1 MKHKSSAKKDFGKR
15 LVPILAVII
24 FIQLFTTLEA
34 QMIYCRYEYNSHISY
49 GQVDDQILHQLDAAP
64 WTGGRQTGIDVSL
77 SEVKLLHPS
86 EPQVILGLG
95 GSYKDTWKNNSAPS
109 AVRWFLKPPGAA
121 ASPGDDVVIPKAL
134 DQIKVETELVI
145 VIGKVVKDAN
155 EATAEAAI
163 FGYTIGNDIVGWIES
178 YHRLQ
183 GEPVDQPEDLLA
195 PGLKVGDR
203 FAPFGPFIYTDFDWR
218 NRERTLTLTN
228 KNTGKNIEYSH
239 NTSNLGYTP
248 AKIVSDLSQIL
259 TLSPG
264 DIIMTG
270 TTKSFVA
277 DAGDVVTISIEGMGS
292 LTNQVTK

>member
-1 MKHKSSAKKDFGKR
+1 M
-15 LVPILAVII
+15 
-24 FIQLFTTLEA
+24 T
-34 QMIYCRYEYNSHISY
+34 YCRYEHKGQISY
-49 GQVDDQILHQLDAAP
+49 GQVDDQTIHQLDGAP
-64 WTGGRQTGIDVSL
+64 WAGGAQTGIDVST

-86 EPQVILGLG
+86 VPQVILGLG
-95 GSYKDTWKNNSAPS
+95 GSYKDTWKSNTAPK

-121 ASPGDDVVIPKAL
+121 ASPGDSVVIPQAL

-145 VIGKVVKDAN
+145 VIGEIVKDAD
-155 EATAEAAI
+155 EATAKAAI
-163 FGYTIGNDIVGWIES
+163 FGFTIGNDIVGYIDS

-183 GEPVDQPEDLLA
+183 GEPLDMDEDLLA

-203 FAPFGPFIYTDFDWR
+203 FAPFGPFIHTGIDWR
-218 NRERTLTLTN
+218 NRDRTLTLSN

-239 NTSNLGYTP
+239 NTTNLGYTP

-277 DAGDVVTISIEGMGS
+277 EAGDVVTISIEGMGS
-292 LTNQVTK
+292 LTNQITR